1 MGDAK
6 PAVVMIPSLGRPATD
21 FDPVV
26 PALREAGHVT
36 VQVEPR
42 PTWDG
47 TPTLHDLARDTVERL
62 EAEGV
67 TTFNLVGH
75 AFGNR
80 LSRTITA
87 DYPGRVASLT
97 LLAAGGL
104 VEPDPSLWVSLT
116 HCFDPALPE
125 EEHLHHV
132 RTAFFAPGN
141 DPSVWREGWM
151 PEVFRYQRAAVQST
165 PRDDWWGASVER
177 VLVVQ
182 ALQDAIAPPG
192 NGRRYVAESAP
203 HARLEEID
211 GAGHAMLP
219 EQPALI
225 AAALVDFLGA

>member
-1 MGDAK
+1 MQ
-6 PAVVMIPSLGRPATD
+6 RRC
-21 FDPVV
+21 PVPRGTWLHLHGHV
-26 PALREAGHVT
+26 PGHVT
-36 VQVEPR
+36 VQMEPR
-42 PTWDG
+42 PSWDG
-47 TPTLHDLARDTVERL
+47 TPTLHDLASDTVGRL
-62 EAEGV
+62 EAEGI

-80 LSRTITA
+80 LSRMITA
-87 DYPGRVASLT
+87 DFPERVASLT

-104 VEPDPSLWVSLT
+104 VEPDPSLWVSLS
-116 HCFDPALPE
+116 HCFDSSLPE

-141 DPSVWREGWM
+141 DASVWREGWM
-151 PEVFRYQRAAVQST
+151 PEVFRYQRAAVQAT
-165 PRDDWWGASVER
+165 PRDDWWGANVER

-203 HARLEEID
+203 HARLVEID

-219 EQPALI
+219 EQPELI
-225 AAALVDFLGA
+225 AAALVDFLGV

>member
-1 MGDAK
+1 
-6 PAVVMIPSLGRPATD
+6 MIPSLGRPATD
-21 FDPVV
+21 FEPVV
-26 PALREAGHVT
+26 PALHDAGYET
-36 VQVEPR
+36 VQLEPR
-42 PTWDG
+42 PSWDG
-47 TPTLHDLARDTVERL
+47 TPTLHDLARDTVGRL
-62 EAEGV
+62 EAEGI

-80 LSRTITA
+80 LSRMITA
-87 DYPGRVASLT
+87 DFPERVASLT

-104 VEPDPSLWVSLT
+104 VEPDPSLWVSLS
-116 HCFDPALPE
+116 HCFDSSLPK
-125 EEHLHHV
+125 EEHLYHV

-151 PEVFRYQRAAVQST
+151 PEVFRYQRAAVQAT
-165 PRDDWWGASVER
+165 PRDDWWGANVER

-203 HARLEEID
+203 HARLVEID

-219 EQPALI
+219 EKPVLI